1 MSRKF
6 QIDPKKERLLF
17 KILPYPII
25 FMIGGSLYIFIETG
39 LLGPSVV
46 YPITGVLYD
55 PINSALTVIPMTG
68 ILGLALGLIEEL
80 VFKNR
85 FKHLRFSYK
94 IVIKTLLYLSIF
106 VIIQFAFALGLNM
119 INMEKSSMDVEVF
132 QSVYRYFAS
141 FSIISITIYAGFFI
155 NISLFFTEIVDY
167 LGLDI
172 VGNFFSGKYSKPV
185 FENRIF
191 MFLDMKDSTTIA
203 EKIGH
208 KQQHQLIS
216 EYYGDMSDAIVL
228 TKGSIYQY
236 VGDEIVVSWK
246 LSEGLKD
253 CNSLH
258 CFFLIEKHITE
269 KAHEYESKYGVVPK
283 FKAGYHCGEVTR
295 GQVGNIKRD
304 LLYIGDVLNA
314 TARIQGLCNQ
324 LDSSLLISSEL
335 KNQLP
340 VNDYLFNPK
349 GEFELRG
356 RNKHEELFEVRS
368 RTNNG

>member
-1 MSRKF
+1 MSLRF

-25 FMIGGSLYIFIETG
+25 FMIGGSMYIFIETG
-39 LLGPSVV
+39 LLGPSIV
-46 YPITGVLYD
+46 YPNTGVLYD
-55 PINSALTVIPMTG
+55 PINSALTVLPMTG

-80 VFKNR
+80 AFKNR
-85 FKHLRFSYK
+85 FKYLRFSYK

-106 VIIQFAFALGLNM
+106 VIMQFAFALGLNM
-119 INMEKSSMDVEVF
+119 INLGRSSIDAEVF
-132 QSVYRYFAS
+132 QSVFQFYTS
-141 FSIISITIYAGFFI
+141 FSIISIIIYAGFII

-167 LGLDI
+167 LGLDV

-208 KQQHQLIS
+208 KKQHALIS
-216 EYYGDMSDAIVL
+216 EYYADMSDAIIF

-236 VGDEIVVSWK
+236 VGDEIVISWK
-246 LSEGLKD
+246 LAEGLKN
-253 CNSLH
+253 CNCLH
-258 CFFLIEKHITE
+258 CFFLIEKHISA
-269 KAHEYESKYGVVPK
+269 KALEYQSKYGVVPR

-314 TARIQGLCNQ
+314 TARIQGFCNQ
-324 LDSSLLISSEL
+324 LSTNLLVSDAL
-335 KNQLP
+335 KTQLP
-340 VNDYLFNPK
+340 ENDYMFDSK
-349 GEFELRG
+349 GDFELRG
-356 RNKHEELFEVRS
+356 RKKHEELFEVRS
-368 RTNNG
+368 TTNNG